1 MRCYRLTTPN
11 NTNMSSND
19 SMKINE
25 TAKKTRTKTRPEH
38 RNMESNE
45 VDMATYVLEG
55 QQQKQEDKL
64 KLQNERTKTNP
75 KN

>member
-1 MRCYRLTTPN
+1 
-11 NTNMSSND
+11 
-19 SMKINE
+19 MKTNE